1 MTHKLTPL
9 GILFPASIRNDTEQ
23 IFITCGEINDVKKSV
38 DKQQSFWI
46 DGNN

>member
-23 IFITCGEINDVKKSV
+23 IFITCGEINDVKKSA